1 MNILRGIK
9 WLKPLLVA
17 LFVSYYVGGTAFTH
31 THYYQAHYITH
42 SHPYWPN
49 ADGLPGH
56 EHSFAAF
63 ETIALL
69 NHFTLEAFSMPLFTA
84 VWVLLLLLFSV
95 CLERPFRH
103 LFRHAVSRAPPSW
116 PLFEMQRDR
125 FMYGQTII

>member
-1 MNILRGIK
+1 MSILRSIK

-17 LFVSYYVGGTAFTH
+17 LFVSYYIGGTAFTH
-31 THYYQAHYITH
+31 THFYHAQLITH

-69 NHFTLEAFSMPLFTA
+69 NHFTMEAFSMPLFTA
-84 VWVLLLLLFSV
+84 AWVLLLLLFPV
-95 CLERPFRH
+95 CLERPLWH
-103 LFRHAVSRAPPSW
+103 LSRRAVSRGPPC
-116 PLFEMQRDR
+116 PGMC
-125 FMYGQTII
+125 